1 LEEKAGAE
9 PAAAPKAAPEPAG
22 ERRQVTILFADLVG
36 YTRLSAE
43 LDPEETH
50 ALLGRFFE
58 AVDGAVESFGGTVDK
73 HIGDNVMAVFGAPV
87 AHGNDPERAVR
98 AALAIHEAMPE
109 VGEALGRPLQVHVGV
124 ASGQVVASG
133 TGSASHQEYTVTG
146 DSVNLASR
154 LQDMARGG
162 ETLISDAVHRSVGAL
177 VDCEA
182 VGDVELKGIRRPVPV
197 WRLKSLKS
205 VAGADARLPF
215 VGRRAEMR
223 QFAGVIEGCLESS
236 AGQTVHLRGEIGIG
250 KTRLVDEFRAVAQHA
265 GLACHRGLVL
275 DFGVGKGQDA
285 VHALVRSLLGL
296 SIGTDEGGRQVAA
309 DQAIASGLL
318 DADRRVFLNDLLDL
332 SQAPET
338 LAVYDAMDDA
348 TRNDGK
354 RETLAALIKGLS
366 ARQPLLIAVEDI
378 HWADGLTLAHLAS
391 ISANVATCQA
401 ILVMTSR
408 IEGDP
413 LDQAWRAAA
422 HGSPLMTIDLAPLR
436 DDEAAQLAGQI
447 IDATTGFAATCI
459 ERAEGNPLFLEQLLR
474 TAEEPSEDDVPSSVQ
489 SIVQARMDNLD
500 PGDKQALQ
508 AASVLGQRFS
518 LEALRYLAE
527 NPQQTC
533 GGLIEHFLVR
543 PEGDDYLFAH
553 ALVRE
558 GAYSSLLKVRRTE
571 LHRRAAAWF
580 EEREPVLHAE
590 HLDRAEDA
598 GAARAYLEAG
608 RVEAEAFRYDRSR
621 GLLARGIELA
631 EDPGDVFALTR
642 LDAELLRRQGEPRA
656 SITTYQ
662 RAMEFAQTDVERCR
676 AWIGIAAGV
685 RLLGG
690 GEEGVEALDKA
701 EALTLGDEFDRERS
715 QIHLYRGNFFFAV
728 GDIDHC
734 LEQQELALAYARRI
748 GDTELEAR
756 ALGGLGD
763 AHYARGE
770 MNSALGYFRSCIDR
784 CREHGFGRIE
794 VGNRYMVGVTR
805 RYMNEFEDGL
815 AEVLA
820 AVDMADR
827 VGNVRAQMYALNLVG
842 EFLNDR
848 GEPERAEVPLA
859 DAMTRAETLE
869 NRRFMPYV
877 MSQQARGLLLRD
889 RRDEAMALIV
899 RALEISR
906 ETGVTFIA
914 PRVLGVMALA
924 VDDPARRQ
932 ALLDEGCEVLAR
944 GCAAHNHLWFYRDA
958 IDASLLG
965 GEWGAVERYAELL
978 EEFTRGEPLPWSDL
992 VIRRG
997 RALVAWG
1004 REARSATVQLQIEA
1018 IREEAEGIGM
1028 RILLPDIER
1037 ALAVA

>member
-1 LEEKAGAE
+1 M
-9 PAAAPKAAPEPAG
+9 P
-22 ERRQVTILFADLVG
+22 
-36 YTRLSAE
+36 
-43 LDPEETH
+43 
-50 ALLGRFFE
+50 
-58 AVDGAVESFGGTVDK
+58 
-73 HIGDNVMAVFGAPV
+73 GD
-87 AHGNDPERAVR
+87 
-98 AALAIHEAMPE
+98 
-109 VGEALGRPLQVHVGV
+109 
-124 ASGQVVASG
+124 
-133 TGSASHQEYTVTG
+133 TG
-146 DSVNLASR
+146 DDLA
-154 LQDMARGG
+154 
-162 ETLISDAVHRSVGAL
+162 HR
-177 VDCEA
+177 
-182 VGDVELKGIRRPVPV
+182 RRPA
-197 WRLKSLKS
+197 RSSL
-205 VAGADARLPF
+205 AR
-215 VGRRAEMR
+215 RR
-223 QFAGVIEGCLESS
+223 
-236 AGQTVHLRGEIGIG
+236 
-250 KTRLVDEFRAVAQHA
+250 
-265 GLACHRGLVL
+265 
-275 DFGVGKGQDA
+275 
-285 VHALVRSLLGL
+285 
-296 SIGTDEGGRQVAA
+296 
-309 DQAIASGLL
+309 
-318 DADRRVFLNDLLDL
+318 
-332 SQAPET
+332 
-338 LAVYDAMDDA
+338 
-348 TRNDGK
+348 
-354 RETLAALIKGLS
+354 
-366 ARQPLLIAVEDI
+366 ARQP
-378 HWADGLTLAHLAS
+378 AHDDRS
-391 ISANVATCQA
+391 
-401 ILVMTSR
+401 
-408 IEGDP
+408 
-413 LDQAWRAAA
+413 
-422 HGSPLMTIDLAPLR
+422 
-436 DDEAAQLAGQI
+436 DDEAAQLASQI
-447 IDATTGFAATCI
+447 IDATTRFAATCI